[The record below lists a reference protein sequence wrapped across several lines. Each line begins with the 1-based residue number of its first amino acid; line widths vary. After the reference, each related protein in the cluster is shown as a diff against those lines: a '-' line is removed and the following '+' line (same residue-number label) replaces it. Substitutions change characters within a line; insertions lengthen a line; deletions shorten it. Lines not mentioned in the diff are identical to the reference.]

1 MQFVS
6 ILRSKNE
13 PKTSK
18 YGWKSEREKKKT
30 LLKRCKKLKK
40 HRRNMMCWFG
50 SLKRFACKIPFWAAA
65 PALLSAAAG
74 AAAASLRSWFYCN
87 SSGTHTHSWAPAPAE
102 AFAHLFLGHYG
113 KEKLYVQRYCPLSW
127 MVSNKPPVLCACRC
141 GVNKWNKTQ
150 KPGCKLGSYSAKE
163 NQPVHLETVI
173 ISAAASAKLPPF
185 IPPPRYNLMRT
196 D

>member
-18 YGWKSEREKKKT
+18 YGWKSEWEKKKT

-40 HRRNMMCWFG
+40 HGINMMCWFG
-50 SLKRFACKIPFWAAA
+50 SLNRFACEIAFWAAA

-74 AAAASLRSWFYCN
+74 AAAASLRSWFYYN
-87 SSGTHTHSWAPAPAE
+87 SSGTHTPSGAPAPAPAPAPAE
-102 AFAHLFLGHYG
+102 AFAHLVLGQYG

-127 MVSNKPPVLCACRC
+127 MLSNKPVLCACRC
-141 GVNKWNKTQ
+141 GVTKWNKTQ
-150 KPGCKLGSYSAKE
+150 KPGCKRGSYSAKE
-163 NQPVHLETVI
+163 TSL
-173 ISAAASAKLPPF
+173 F
-185 IPPPRYNLMRT
+185 I
-196 D
+196 